1 MKSVARPNDDPIWR
15 FSETYGSDDRG
26 ATARFFTEDAG
37 LPLP

>member
-15 FSETYGSDDRG
+15 SFETYGSDDREG
-26 ATARFFTEDAG
+26 TARFFTEDAG